1 VLPQIFWVIVGLRP
15 MKVFV
20 PIGSLFLGL
29 GSIVFVW
36 ELIEY
41 FQGLTTRPV
50 EDVNLVLG
58 SALFGLQTIFFG
70 VLAQLVIENRK

>member
-1 VLPQIFWVIVGLRP
+1 
-15 MKVFV
+15 MKIFV

-29 GSIVFVW
+29 GIIVFLW

-41 FQGLTTRPV
+41 FEGLTTRPV

-58 SALFGLQTIFFG
+58 SGLFGLQTIFFG
-70 VLAQLVIENRK
+70 ILAELVIDNRR